1 MSSKGY
7 KLYNPRNRKT
17 IISHDLEF
25 DEESTWDFG
34 SQENDFNFF
43 PSYEEEEQATIEQ
56 QREQPTTP
64 LATSTPTDDRNSP
77 PSFLK

>member
-7 KLYNPRNRKT
+7 KLYNPSNRKT

-25 DEESTWDFG
+25 DEEGAWDFG

-64 LATSTPTDDRNSP
+64 LATSTPNDDRNSP